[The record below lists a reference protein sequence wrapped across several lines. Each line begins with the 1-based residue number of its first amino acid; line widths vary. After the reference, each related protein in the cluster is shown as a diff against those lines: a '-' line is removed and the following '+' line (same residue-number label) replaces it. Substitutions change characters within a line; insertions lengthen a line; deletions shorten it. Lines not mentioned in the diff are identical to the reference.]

1 MVTYT
6 AGYKIDPDGV
16 HAEVFDFPGV
26 LTCGSDLGEA
36 RTMLAD
42 ALAGMAEINLEMG
55 EPLPKPDP
63 SRVPSGFDVVEP
75 IRLTVTVSAEAAP
88 AGTVA

>member
-1 MVTYT
+1 MITYT

-26 LTCGSDLGEA
+26 ITCGSDLNEA
-36 RTMLAD
+36 REMLAD
-42 ALAGMAEINLEMG
+42 ALVGMAEINLESG

-63 SRVPSGFDVVEP
+63 LAVQSGFDVVEP
-75 IRLTVTVSAEAAP
+75 IRLVISATAEPVDSGAA
-88 AGTVA
+88 A

>member
-1 MVTYT
+1 MITYT

-26 LTCGSDLGEA
+26 LTCGADLAEA
-36 RTMLAD
+36 REMLAD
-42 ALAGMAEINLEMG
+42 ALVGMAEINLEMG

-63 SRVPSGFDVVEP
+63 SSVQSGFDVVEP
-75 IRLTVTVSAEAAP
+75 IRLIVSATAEPAWTGAA
-88 AGTVA
+88 V

>member
-1 MVTYT
+1 MLTYT
-6 AGYKIDPDGV
+6 AGYKVDPDGV

-26 LTCGSDLGEA
+26 LTCGSDLAEA
-36 RTMLAD
+36 RAMLAD

-63 SRVPSGFDVVEP
+63 SRVQPGFDVVEA
-75 IRLTVTVSAEAAP
+75 IRLTISLSAESVPTGAA
-88 AGTVA
+88 A